1 MGIIDLFSSPVLITL
16 LIALLS
22 LGFMFYYFNNRLA
35 LQESKLETISNVL
48 SKELYL
54 IRNQINV
61 PSKEYSSEPKF
72 EYASQLLSKSNDLIE
87 VSDDDEEDID
97 EDDDDIDEEDS
108 DYEDEEVY
116 DDDLSDT
123 LSLVDIINIEE
134 DIKNDEEDDQM
145 NLNIENIDMRKEN
158 INESNNVTLDNDISL
173 DLDKSLEEVS
183 KQENDIKE
191 VFLNEKIN
199 LENVEN
205 IDNLEEETIGQ
216 HGKNEVEKL
225 DFKKMPLNKLRDL
238 VVSKGLVVDSSKLKK
253 HELLKLLGDE

>member
-35 LQESKLETISNVL
+35 LQESKIDTISTVL

-61 PSKEYSSEPKF
+61 PSTEYSSEPKF
-72 EYASQLLSKSNDLIE
+72 EYASQLLNKSNDLIE

-97 EDDDDIDEEDS
+97 EDDDIDEEDS
-108 DYEDEEVY
+108 DYEDEEDEEVY
-116 DDDLSDT
+116 DDDLSDA

-145 NLNIENIDMRKEN
+145 NLNIENIDMSKEN
-158 INESNNVTLDNDISL
+158 INESNNVSL
-173 DLDKSLEEVS
+173 DLDKSLEEVP
-183 KQENDIKE
+183 KQETDIKE

-216 HGKNEVEKL
+216 HGKNEVEKV